1 MSHQVMSEIT
11 PSSRSFMVVI
21 VDLDHARQRLPRF
34 ATFPTWAS
42 IVAHFARASNLNP
55 QSMGK
60 VPVEGQCVR

>member
-1 MSHQVMSEIT
+1 
-11 PSSRSFMVVI
+11 MVVI